1 MVGEAKRMLQAAA
14 DLYDVS
20 VTITKAGSAPACV
33 ADFELAKE
41 VEEIA
46 KASGQYKE
54 IIDYMD
60 MGGSEDCAYFMER
73 VQANGGRALY
83 MMYGATIAA
92 GHHNSH
98 FDFNEACLWKAAG
111 LLSTLAIAYTHK

>member
-1 MVGEAKRMLQAAA
+1 MRSTRKFYYLATAFVATATMALGVGMLDTTA
-14 DLYDVS
+14 V
-20 VTITKAGSAPACV
+20 
-33 ADFELAKE
+33 
-41 VEEIA
+41 A
-46 KASGQYKE
+46 KAE
-54 IIDYMD
+54 NNETAIT
-60 MGGSEDCAYFMER
+60 
-73 VQANGGRALY
+73 

>member
-1 MVGEAKRMLQAAA
+1 M
-14 DLYDVS
+14 
-20 VTITKAGSAPACV
+20 
-33 ADFELAKE
+33 AKE

-83 MMYGATIAA
+83 MMYGAIIAA

-111 LLSTLAIAYTHK
+111 LLSNLAIAYTHK

>member
-1 MVGEAKRMLQAAA
+1 
-14 DLYDVS
+14 
-20 VTITKAGSAPACV
+20 
-33 ADFELAKE
+33 
-41 VEEIA
+41 
-46 KASGQYKE
+46 
-54 IIDYMD
+54 MD

-73 VQANGGRALY
+73 VQQNGGRALY